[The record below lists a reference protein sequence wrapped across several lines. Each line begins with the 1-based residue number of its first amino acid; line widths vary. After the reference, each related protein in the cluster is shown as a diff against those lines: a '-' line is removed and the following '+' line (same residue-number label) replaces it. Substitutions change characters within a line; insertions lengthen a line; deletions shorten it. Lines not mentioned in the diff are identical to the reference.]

1 MLLHHCQPNGGGH
14 DQPAQLQ
21 PNSALCPDRLLPNR
35 MMFDP
40 ALSLIEFGSIAA
52 GIQAADAMVKRAP
65 IDVIQAGTVQ
75 PGKYLVL
82 VGGLTADVE
91 EALAAGREV
100 GRDAILDIVFLP
112 QVHPGVV
119 AALQGGRSPEASEA
133 LGVLETTSVA
143 AAIRAA
149 DAGIK
154 GAQVELVEVRLADG
168 LGGKGIVLYSGLVAD
183 VEIAVTLGVES
194 LESNDQLLR
203 QVVIPQLHEEMW
215 ENLSQA
221 SRFSERV
228 SV

>member
-1 MLLHHCQPNGGGH
+1 
-14 DQPAQLQ
+14 
-21 PNSALCPDRLLPNR
+21 
-35 MMFDP
+35 MFDP
-40 ALSLIEFGSIAA
+40 ALSLIEFSSIAA

-91 EALAAGREV
+91 ESLAAGREV
-100 GRDAILDIVFLP
+100 GREAILDIVFLP
-112 QVHPGVV
+112 QVHPNVV
-119 AALQGGRSPEASEA
+119 AALQGGRSAEPTDS

-183 VEIAVTLGVES
+183 VEIAVALGVES
-194 LESNDQLLR
+194 LDRPDQLLR
-203 QVVIPQLHEEMW
+203 KVVIPQLHPEMW
-215 ENLSQA
+215 GNLSQA
-221 SRFSERV
+221 TRFSERV
-228 SV
+228 TA

>member
-1 MLLHHCQPNGGGH
+1 
-14 DQPAQLQ
+14 
-21 PNSALCPDRLLPNR
+21 

-91 EALAAGREV
+91 ESLAAGREV
-100 GRDAILDIVFLP
+100 GGDAILDIVFLP
-112 QVHPGVV
+112 QVHPNVV
-119 AALQGGRSPEASEA
+119 AALRGGRSPEPTDA

-149 DAGIK
+149 DAGVK

-183 VEIAVTLGVES
+183 VEIAVALGVGS
-194 LESNDQLLR
+194 LETPDQLLR

-221 SRFSERV
+221 TRFSERI
-228 SV
+228 SA

>member
-1 MLLHHCQPNGGGH
+1 
-14 DQPAQLQ
+14 
-21 PNSALCPDRLLPNR
+21 

-91 EALAAGREV
+91 ESLAAGREV

-112 QVHPGVV
+112 QVHPAVV
-119 AALQGGRSPEASEA
+119 AALRGGRSPEASDA

-149 DAGIK
+149 DAGVK

-183 VEIAVTLGVES
+183 VEIAVVLGVES
-194 LESNDQLLR
+194 LESPDQLLR

-221 SRFSERV
+221 SRFSERI
-228 SV
+228 SA

>member
-1 MLLHHCQPNGGGH
+1 
-14 DQPAQLQ
+14 
-21 PNSALCPDRLLPNR
+21 

-112 QVHPGVV
+112 QVHPSVV
-119 AALQGGRSPEASEA
+119 AALQGGRSPEPSEA

-149 DAGIK
+149 DAGAK

-183 VEIAVTLGVES
+183 VEIAVALGVES
-194 LESNDQLLR
+194 LESHDQLLR

-215 ENLSQA
+215 ENLSRA

>member
-1 MLLHHCQPNGGGH
+1 
-14 DQPAQLQ
+14 
-21 PNSALCPDRLLPNR
+21 

-65 IDVIQAGTVQ
+65 IDVIHAGTVQ

-91 EALAAGREV
+91 ESLAAGREV

-112 QVHPGVV
+112 QVHPAVV

-149 DAGIK
+149 DAGVK

-183 VEIAVTLGVES
+183 VEIAVALGVES
-194 LESNDQLLR
+194 LEGPDQLLR

-221 SRFSERV
+221 SRFSERI
-228 SV
+228 SA